1 VGGVR
6 TKCLRLGLPKQS
18 TLLITHDSYHTTT
31 GTVPVS
37 YLCQARSSQKQRG
50 GIFCV
55 CIQICKLLFFYTT
68 YLAILCFWWLLA
80 WDRCSQQCSA
90 VPYRTSKV
98 TPSSPSSP
106 PSRPHNPTPKN
117 SRSPRYNTCQR
128 QKTPSSSAN
137 TYTLRYSTGT
147 YIPTSQKSLYL
158 ESRSYPRFNFTCAR
172 VQYRKSSNNC

>member
-1 VGGVR
+1 MGGVR

-50 GIFCV
+50 VYFAFAFKYANFFFFIPH
-55 CIQICKLLFFYTT
+55 ILLFSVFGGFLPGTGARSNA
-68 YLAILCFWWLLA
+68 L
-80 WDRCSQQCSA
+80 
-90 VPYRTSKV
+90 PYRTSTSKV

>member
-1 VGGVR
+1 MR

-18 TLLITHDSYHTTT
+18 TLPITHDSYHTTT

-37 YLCQARSSQKQRG
+37 YLCQARNSQKQRG
-50 GIFCV
+50 VYFASAFKYANFFFLPHI
-55 CIQICKLLFFYTT
+55 LLFSVFGGFLPGTGARSNA
-68 YLAILCFWWLLA
+68 L
-80 WDRCSQQCSA
+80 
-90 VPYRTSKV
+90 PYRTSKV

-128 QKTPSSSAN
+128 QKTLSSSAN

-147 YIPTSQKSLYL
+147 YIHITKVTLS
-158 ESRSYPRFNFTCAR
+158 
-172 VQYRKSSNNC
+172 RKSELPPFQLYMCSSTIP